1 MKEYKVIGTFTDSN
15 FGGIEI
21 LEIDESDESVLFRW
35 NHGEP
40 EKATRAKLNSN
51 SNGDLWF
58 MSRGIRR
65 KLSDFIRL
73 N

>member
-1 MKEYKVIGTFTDSN
+1 MKDYKVIGTCADN
-15 FGGIEI
+15 AFGGIEI
-21 LEIDESDESVLFRW
+21 LEIDDEEESVLFRW
-35 NHGEP
+35 NYGEP
-40 EKATRAKLNSN
+40 EKATRAKIKSN

-65 KLSDFIRL
+65 KLSDFIRV